1 VSKGLSLVD
10 FLYLNQKTDFAS
22 NELKSLIKAHGSLE
36 YNIKKHI
43 RLMDKVP
50 KMDKS
55 QGSPRWLN
63 KRPFQLLVRKILDI
77 ESRIDQY
84 ISLMLESE
92 IDLPETVFDY
102 IRIQDFQDY
111 YKGKSNVK
119 DNPNDKLESQKNEI
133 DKVNLT
139 NDALWAIADDMRAR
153 KEEGEFE
160 TYMDAYRWAEKNIS
174 KKGVNITAKK
184 LERAYHKAKSEGRI
198 G

>member
-1 VSKGLSLVD
+1 MSKGLSLLD
-10 FLYLNQKTDFAS
+10 FVYLNQKTDFAS

-43 RLMDKVP
+43 RLMAKVP

-63 KRPFQLLVRKILDI
+63 KRPFQLLARKILDI

-153 KEEGEFE
+153 KDDGEFE
-160 TYMDAYRWAEKNIS
+160 SYREAYRWAEKNILH
-174 KKGVNITAKK
+174 KGKYVAWHKY
-184 LERAYHKAKSEGRI
+184 ERAFYKARSEGKV
-198 G
+198 